1 MENNKENLLAV
12 ISSRRRENAKSQLK
26 QILLES
32 YEIYG
37 SGLVEEVEQTCSDIY
52 KEYLQML
59 EKEDLPDA

>member
-37 SGLVEEVEQTCSDIY
+37 AGLVEEVEQTCSDIY
-52 KEYLQML
+52 KEYLQMM

>member
-37 SGLVEEVEQTCSDIY
+37 PELVEEVEQTCSDIY
-52 KEYLQML
+52 QEYVEML
-59 EKEDLPDA
+59 DEEDIPDA

>member
-37 SGLVEEVEQTCSDIY
+37 ADLVEEVEKTCADIY
-52 KEYLQML
+52 NEYIQILAKEVIPN
-59 EKEDLPDA
+59 E